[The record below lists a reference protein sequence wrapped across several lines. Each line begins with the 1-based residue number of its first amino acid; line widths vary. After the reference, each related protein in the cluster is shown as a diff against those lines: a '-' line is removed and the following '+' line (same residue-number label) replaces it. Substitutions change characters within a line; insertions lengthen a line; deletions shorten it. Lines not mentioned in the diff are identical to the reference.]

1 MGTKSVE
8 TYEHVNTTRWYPP
21 GVMFAL
27 QAYLI
32 IDYPRKA
39 KSLPQVIITKLSNFE
54 YLVGGLEQFGLF
66 VHSVGNFRGVGQPPT
81 RYHDYILIYLYSL

>member
-1 MGTKSVE
+1 
-8 TYEHVNTTRWYPP
+8 
-21 GVMFAL
+21 MFAL

-54 YLVGGLEQFGLF
+54 YLVGGLEHL
-66 VHSVGNFRGVGQPPT
+66 
-81 RYHDYILIYLYSL
+81 DYLSIQLGISEG

>member
-1 MGTKSVE
+1 MEHMGTKSVE

-54 YLVGGLEQFGLF
+54 YLVGGLEHL
-66 VHSVGNFRGVGQPPT
+66 
-81 RYHDYILIYLYSL
+81 DYLPIQLGISEG